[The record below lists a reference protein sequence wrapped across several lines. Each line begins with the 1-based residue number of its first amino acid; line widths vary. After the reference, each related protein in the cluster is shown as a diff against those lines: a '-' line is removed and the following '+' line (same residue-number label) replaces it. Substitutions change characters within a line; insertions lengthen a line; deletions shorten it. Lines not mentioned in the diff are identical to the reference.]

1 MNQKNVEENEMNPVS
16 VIYEDRVIG
25 VIGMGYVGV
34 TLAVG
39 LADAGFQIYGV
50 EKAEAVLEQLHQMK
64 PGFYE
69 QDLEEHLIR
78 HLKSGRIQVSRDI
91 PADQGIRTYIVTVG
105 TPVGPDKKIRLEP
118 IMEVGRQLA
127 DVLKDGDMVILR
139 STVKVGVTRHTV
151 LPLLQA
157 GGASVDLAFCPERT
171 VEGKALSELSSL
183 PQIVSGLTESACLRA
198 ARLFSFLT
206 PTVIKVGSL
215 ETAELAKLVSNT
227 IRDVNFAFANEIALI
242 CEPLNI
248 NMSEIIH
255 ATTLHYPRCNLSA
268 PGPVGG
274 PCLEKDPYILAESL
288 ELHNVVPKL
297 TLTGR
302 KINEELPN
310 RSAERIAEILR
321 AYTEGKGTVRPEIT
335 ILGMA
340 FKGSPETDDLRGSM
354 AFPLIEAIRKQFPD
368 AALRIFDPVISPG
381 KLAKLSLAGVQVANT
396 LEEAFKG
403 THVAVIQNN
412 HPVFRSM
419 PLHQLAGTMDSPAI
433 VYDFWNLF
441 QGRDDDVRQFK
452 YIALGARMDGEEQ

>member
-1 MNQKNVEENEMNPVS
+1 MNPVP

-50 EKAEAVLEQLHQMK
+50 EKADAVLEQLRQMK
-64 PGFYE
+64 PSFYE

-78 HLKSGRIQVSRDI
+78 HLKSGRIRVSRDI

-127 DVLKDGDMVILR
+127 GVLRDGNMVILR

-157 GGASVDLAFCPERT
+157 SGASVDLAFCPERT

-183 PQIVSGLTESACLRA
+183 PQIVSGLTEGACLRA

-227 IRDVNFAFANEIALI
+227 IRDVNFAFSNEIALV
-242 CEPLNI
+242 CEQLNI

-255 ATTLHYPRCNLSA
+255 ATTLHYPRCSLSA

-288 ELHNVVPKL
+288 EMHNLVPKL

-302 KINEELPN
+302 KINEELPG
-310 RSAERIAEILR
+310 RAAARIAEVLR
-321 AYTEGKGTVRPEIT
+321 AHTDDNRKGKGMARPVIA

-354 AFPLIEAIRKQFPD
+354 AFPLIEAIRGQIPD
-368 AALRIFDPVISPG
+368 AAFRIFDPVISPD
-381 KLAKLSLAGVQVANT
+381 KLAKLSLAGVQIT
-396 LEEAFKG
+396 DKLEAAFQD

-412 HPVFRSM
+412 HPVFQSM
-419 PLHQLAGTMDSPAI
+419 PLQNLAGSMAAPAI

-441 QGRDDDVRQFK
+441 QGRSEEFRKFK
-452 YIALGARMDGEEQ
+452 YIALGARTEGEEQ